1 MTRTLKAGHGLIIAF
16 KPARLRKIRSEMKK
30 RVYFDAL
37 KWHNIY
43 KCAMRNNEGRALR
56 GGKICNKL

>member
-1 MTRTLKAGHGLIIAF
+1 MC
-16 KPARLRKIRSEMKK
+16 SEMKK
-30 RVYFDAL
+30 QVYFDAL

-43 KCAMRNNEGRALR
+43 KCAMRNNEGRALC